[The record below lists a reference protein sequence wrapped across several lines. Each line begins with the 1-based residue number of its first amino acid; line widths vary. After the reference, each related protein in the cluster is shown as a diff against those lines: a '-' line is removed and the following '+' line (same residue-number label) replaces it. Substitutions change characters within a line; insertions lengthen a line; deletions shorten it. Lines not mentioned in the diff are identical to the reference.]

1 MAIAK
6 IISGGQ
12 TGVDRA
18 ALDVALSRK
27 MGCGGW
33 CPEGRHADDGPI
45 SEKYPLI
52 ETARTDHTVRT
63 ENNVKFSDGTL
74 LFYRERFEGGTAY
87 AKEMAEHL
95 NKPVLVIDVSNPPD
109 AQIFKS
115 WINDNKIRVIHIG
128 GQRECSSPGIYARA
142 RLLIENY
149 LDHLAH

>member
-1 MAIAK
+1 MIEK

-18 ALDVALSRK
+18 ALDVALSRN
-27 MGCGGW
+27 MDCGGW

-45 SEKYPLI
+45 SEKYPLT
-52 ETARTDHTVRT
+52 ETAHTDHTVRT

-74 LFYRERFEGGTAY
+74 LFYRDNFEGGTAY
-87 AKEMAEHL
+87 AKEMAAHL
-95 NKPVLVIDVSNPPD
+95 NKPVLVIDVTDPPN
-109 AQIFKS
+109 AQAFKT
-115 WINDNKIRVIHIG
+115 WIEANNIHVIHIG

-149 LDHLAH
+149 LDQLSH